1 MNPARRSLLQM
12 LGCAPLVSCS
22 KSVPGVAAATGTD
35 AISKIKPLF
44 KTKRPPEP
52 GDWLADHKEPGQ
64 TYQQFRAAT
73 PAPAVSHY
81 STLRIVPIGT
91 LSNGQQQ
98 VMRVVTDFLEPFF
111 GMRLALNAAVPLEAI
126 PVDAQ
131 RQLTLEGPPQ
141 LLTTYL
147 LNSVLMPLRRPADAA
162 VLAITAADLWPGPG
176 WNFVF
181 GQASLKERVG
191 VWSMARNGDADDRE
205 AMRKLCAIRTTMT
218 ATHET
223 GHMFGIRHCTA
234 YECGMNGSNHSE
246 ERDRQPLEFCPECQP
261 KLWWTCG
268 LDPLARSR
276 ALAAV
281 ARRHE
286 IPSLISAFDQQVR
299 ALENVSQDSPGGLGR
314 A

>member
-1 MNPARRSLLQM
+1 MNPERRSLLQ
-12 LGCAPLVSCS
+12 LLACAPLASCS
-22 KSVPGVAAATGTD
+22 GSGPAPQTPSGSD

-44 KTKRPPEP
+44 KPKRPPVP
-52 GDWLADHKEPGQ
+52 GDWLETHKEPGQ
-64 TYQQFRAAT
+64 TYQQFRAITPT
-73 PAPAVSHY
+73 PAASRY

-91 LSNGQQQ
+91 LSDGQQE
-98 VMRVVTDFLEPFF
+98 VVNVVIDFLQPFF
-111 GMRLALNAAVPLEAI
+111 GLELAISPAVPIDAI
-126 PVDAQ
+126 PEDSTR
-131 RQLTLEGPPQ
+131 RQSLDGPPQ

-147 LNSVLMPLRRPADAA
+147 LNSVLLPLRQPADAA

-191 VWSMARNGDADDRE
+191 VWSMARNGDADGRAD
-205 AMRKLCAIRTTMT
+205 MRKLCALRTTMT

-223 GHMFGIRHCTA
+223 GHMFGIRHCIA

-261 KLWWTCG
+261 KLWWTCA
-268 LDPLARSR
+268 LDPLERSR

-281 ARRHE
+281 ARRHGF
-286 IPSLISAFDQQVR
+286 PKLAGAFDRQSQ
-299 ALENVSQDSPGGLGR
+299 AL

>member
-1 MNPARRSLLQM
+1 LQW
-12 LGCAPLVSCS
+12 LALAPLVACS
-22 KSVPGVAAATGTD
+22 DSGPKSKPTGGD
-35 AISKIKPLF
+35 AVSRIKPLF

-52 GDWLADHKEPGQ
+52 GDWLAEHKEPGQ
-64 TYQQFRAAT
+64 TYQQFRAIT
-73 PAPAVSHY
+73 PIPAIKQY
-81 STLRIVPIGT
+81 STLRLVPIGA
-91 LSNGQQQ
+91 LSDGEQE
-98 VMRVVTDFLEPFF
+98 VMRVVTDFLQPFF
-111 GMRLALNAAVPLEAI
+111 GLQLAVNPPVALESI
-126 PVDAQ
+126 PQDAQ
-131 RQLTLEGPPQ
+131 RSLTLEGPPQ

-147 LNSVLMPLRRPADAA
+147 LNSVLMPLRQPTDAA

-191 VWSMARNGDADDRE
+191 VWSMARNGNPDGRPGE
-205 AMRKLCAIRTTMT
+205 RRLCALRTTMT

-223 GHMFGIRHCTA
+223 GHMFGIRHCIA

-268 LDPLARSR
+268 LDPIARSQ

-281 ARRHE
+281 ANRHNF
-286 IPSLISAFDQQVR
+286 PVLADRFDRQSR
-299 ALENVSQDSPGGLGR
+299 ALSAS
-314 A
+314 